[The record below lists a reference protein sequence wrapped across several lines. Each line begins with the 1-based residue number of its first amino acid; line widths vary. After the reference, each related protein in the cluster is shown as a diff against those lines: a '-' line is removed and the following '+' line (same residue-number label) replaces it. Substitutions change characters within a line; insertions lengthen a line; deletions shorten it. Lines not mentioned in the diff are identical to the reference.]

1 MQILESTWRNVQN
14 TDFTKICIRIH
25 FRSSI
30 FRIWCKPLV
39 LFWNLPVTHVSIK
52 IVRNLLTD
60 CRFQIPA
67 QADSSLDGNLR
78 FGRVLLQADSRFRVP
93 KRGQIAKKNLES
105 SLLQG
110 GDRIEI
116 WVCFHRVPVLSYLT
130 RVAKHAR
137 GMSVRGGCDR
147 NSRNGRL
154 RYCAHRAGAYTVP
167 FVIYSL
173 NLETRVR
180 RPPPRARPLSAVGDC
195 PHGSPRRV
203 HHEKC
208 DGK

>member
-52 IVRNLLTD
+52 IVQNLLTD

-67 QADSSLDGNLR
+67 QADSSLDGNLH

-93 KRGQIAKKNLES
+93 KRGQIAKKKVESALLSNGGNYNLDPSPFGDRTEAIELS
-105 SLLQG
+105 WGVMRLEPRIKLLEAHVAALERRELWAGETVSFRTGTSLPVQRLSLLCI
-110 GDRIEI
+110 RTN
-116 WVCFHRVPVLSYLT
+116 RMN
-130 RVAKHAR
+130 VA
-137 GMSVRGGCDR
+137 
-147 NSRNGRL
+147 GR
-154 RYCAHRAGAYTVP
+154 
-167 FVIYSL
+167 
-173 NLETRVR
+173 
-180 RPPPRARPLSAVGDC
+180 
-195 PHGSPRRV
+195 
-203 HHEKC
+203 
-208 DGK
+208 

>member
-1 MQILESTWRNVQN
+1 MQTESGSIPKESAGPSRQISQISKSHGRIHIPRTVTMQILESTWRNVQN

-60 CRFQIPA
+60 FRFQIPA

-93 KRGQIAKKNLES
+93 KRGQIAKKS
-105 SLLQG
+105 GISTI
-110 GDRIEI
+110 D
-116 WVCFHRVPVLSYLT
+116 H
-130 RVAKHAR
+130 
-137 GMSVRGGCDR
+137 
-147 NSRNGRL
+147 
-154 RYCAHRAGAYTVP
+154 TVP
-167 FVIYSL
+167 FTKV
-173 NLETRVR
+173 ET
-180 RPPPRARPLSAVGDC
+180 
-195 PHGSPRRV
+195 
-203 HHEKC
+203 
-208 DGK
+208 

>member
-93 KRGQIAKKNLES
+93 KRGQIAKKSEERKVES
-105 SLLQG
+105 LH
-110 GDRIEI
+110 D
-116 WVCFHRVPVLSYLT
+116 C
-130 RVAKHAR
+130 
-137 GMSVRGGCDR
+137 
-147 NSRNGRL
+147 
-154 RYCAHRAGAYTVP
+154 
-167 FVIYSL
+167 IYSL
-173 NLETRVR
+173 SFLMLPLCSVFFSLTRLIRLGSSSFACMGVTYLLTYILRIHALE
-180 RPPPRARPLSAVGDC
+180 ARSM
-195 PHGSPRRV
+195 
-203 HHEKC
+203 
-208 DGK
+208 

>member
-1 MQILESTWRNVQN
+1 MQTESGSIQKESAGPSRQISQISKSHGRIHIPRTVTMQILESTWRNVQN

-105 SLLQG
+105 PLLFTSHASP
-110 GDRIEI
+110 RRA
-116 WVCFHRVPVLSYLT
+116 VHT
-130 RVAKHAR
+130 RR
-137 GMSVRGGCDR
+137 
-147 NSRNGRL
+147 SRGRL
-154 RYCAHRAGAYTVP
+154 R
-167 FVIYSL
+167 
-173 NLETRVR
+173 
-180 RPPPRARPLSAVGDC
+180 
-195 PHGSPRRV
+195 V
-203 HHEKC
+203 HFIALTAF
-208 DGK
+208 

>member
-52 IVRNLLTD
+52 IVQNLLTD
-60 CRFQIPA
+60 FRFQIPA

-93 KRGQIAKKNLES
+93 KRGQIAKKKWNLHYCLRSLEPGSEGAAGAATATSRRLPDRSADFFSSSSTKS
-105 SLLQG
+105 SLTSLYMRF
-110 GDRIEI
+110 DSFLR
-116 WVCFHRVPVLSYLT
+116 LSS
-130 RVAKHAR
+130 
-137 GMSVRGGCDR
+137 SVRYPAQNILTISSGP
-147 NSRNGRL
+147 N
-154 RYCAHRAGAYTVP
+154 A
-167 FVIYSL
+167 
-173 NLETRVR
+173 
-180 RPPPRARPLSAVGDC
+180 
-195 PHGSPRRV
+195 
-203 HHEKC
+203 
-208 DGK
+208 

>member
-93 KRGQIAKKNLES
+93 KRGQILEKKVISPLVHMKRRASYGTSFTHHMLSLVWSSPCRVLCNTCERCVPCLLHWALSSCWAPVPS
-105 SLLQG
+105 SL
-110 GDRIEI
+110 I
-116 WVCFHRVPVLSYLT
+116 
-130 RVAKHAR
+130 
-137 GMSVRGGCDR
+137 
-147 NSRNGRL
+147 
-154 RYCAHRAGAYTVP
+154 TV
-167 FVIYSL
+167 
-173 NLETRVR
+173 NLLV
-180 RPPPRARPLSAVGDC
+180 
-195 PHGSPRRV
+195 
-203 HHEKC
+203 
-208 DGK
+208 